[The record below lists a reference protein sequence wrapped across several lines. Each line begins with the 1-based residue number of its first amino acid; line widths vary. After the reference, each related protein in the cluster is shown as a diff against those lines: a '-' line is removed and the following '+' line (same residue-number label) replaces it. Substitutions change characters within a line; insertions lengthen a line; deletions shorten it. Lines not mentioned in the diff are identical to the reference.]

1 MQEKKM
7 KNDAELR
14 KYQDEKNMEKRQVQR
29 THEVRSAVEDRKMAD
44 FDYEFNDW

>member
-7 KNDAELR
+7 KNDLELR

-29 THEVRSAVEDRKMAD
+29 THEVRSAVEDRKMAEI
-44 FDYEFNDW
+44 DYEFTDW